1 MKKAFTILALGLII
15 FGLSSF
21 LPYPGGAP
29 SPYNYSG
36 SPSDGRDCSYCHG
49 NMTTATGWITSNIPV
64 SGYVPGTTYQIT
76 ATNTI
81 SGSGKYGF
89 EVSPQSVSGTLLG
102 TLTAGTNSKVVG
114 SGKWITQSTAS
125 SGVSSWTF
133 SWTAPAAGTGTVTFY
148 GSFAR
153 STGSAVKNSTLVVA
167 EGAQTLPADAG
178 PVTGDNP
185 VCQGSTHNYSVGT
198 IAGATGYVWS
208 VPSGASI
215 TSGQNTVSVTVHFS
229 NTAVSGNISVYGT
242 NGAGNGGASNLAV
255 TVNPL
260 PAAPSDITG
269 PGTVCHNG
277 SAEYNVTNVS
287 GITYTWSVP
296 AGASIT
302 AGQGSN
308 AIAVTFGTQS
318 GNIQVTPSNGCGN
331 GSASAKEVVVTADP
345 VMPDYIEGPAQP
357 CIESEQHYAG
367 LQKPGET
374 YTWTVPAGSDI
385 LSGQGTH
392 QIAVL
397 VGATEGDISV
407 VASNNCGTSNAQTL
421 AIIPQSAPAQPGE
434 MTGTTNPCEGSLQE
448 YSVPEVAGLEYI
460 WTVPSGYEIIS
471 GQGSHTVVIRIG
483 HNAGNLSVTAHNAC
497 GTSDAGVIEIIPVLL
512 PGKPGVIHGPLN
524 IDLENVVTSEYTTE
538 GGSNA
543 TSYEWNISP
552 EDAGIIAGNTTS
564 SQVTWNQ
571 SFSGVALIKVRG
583 INTCGFGDWSQ
594 ICEVH
599 VTSPEAIHFERE
611 ATMIVPNPN
620 NGDFKIDLKGIK
632 GNVKLSIMDLT
643 GKVVYT
649 NTLQGET
656 EHWISSS
663 LPGGVYFIV
672 LEMKD
677 EIQSLKLIIRK

>member
-1 MKKAFTILALGLII
+1 MKRAFTILVLGLII

-49 NMTTATGWITSNIPV
+49 NMTTASGWITSNIPA

-76 ATNTI
+76 ATNTL

-89 EVSPQSVSGTLLG
+89 EVSPQSPSGTLLG

-125 SGVSSWTF
+125 NSVTSWTF

-153 STGSAVKNSTLVVA
+153 STGSAVKNSSLVVS

-178 PVTGDNP
+178 PITGDNP
-185 VCQGSTHNYSVGT
+185 VCQGSNHNYSVGT

-208 VPSGASI
+208 VPSGASV
-215 TSGQNTVSVTVHFS
+215 TAGQNTTSVTVHFS
-229 NTAVSGNISVYGT
+229 NTAISGNVSVYGT
-242 NGAGNGGASNLAV
+242 NGAGNGVASNLAL

-260 PAAPSDITG
+260 PAQTSDISG
-269 PGTVCHNG
+269 PGTICHNG
-277 SAEYNVTNVS
+277 SGEYSVTNVS
-287 GITYTWSVP
+287 GITYSWTVP
-296 AGASIT
+296 AGATIT
-302 AGQGSN
+302 AGQGTS

-318 GNIQVTPSNGCGN
+318 GVVQVTPGNGCGN
-331 GSASAKEVVVTADP
+331 GSGSAKEVVVTADP
-345 VMPDYIEGPAQP
+345 AMPESIEGSEQP
-357 CIESEQHYAG
+357 CIGSEQHYSVM
-367 LQKPGET
+367 QKPGES
-374 YTWTVPAGSDI
+374 YTWSVPAGTTI
-385 LSGQGTH
+385 AAGQGTN

-397 VGATEGDISV
+397 VGSAAGNVSV
-407 VASNNCGTSNAQTL
+407 HASNSCGVSDEQTL
-421 AIIPQSAPAQPGE
+421 AITPQSLPAEPGE
-434 MTGTTNPCEGSLQE
+434 MTGSTSPCEGSLQE

-483 HNAGNLSVTAHNAC
+483 HNAGNLSVTPHNAC
-497 GTSDAGVIEIIPVLL
+497 GAGDTGTVEIFPVML
-512 PGKPGVIHGPLN
+512 PGKPGVIQGSLN
-524 IDLENVVTSEYTTE
+524 VDLKYVETSEYSTE

-552 EDAGIIAGNTTS
+552 ENAGTIAGTGTTAV
-564 SQVTWNQ
+564 VTWNEN
-571 SFSGVALIKVRG
+571 FTGVALIKVRG
-583 INTCGFGDWSQ
+583 MNSCGNGDWSN

-599 VTSPEAIHFERE
+599 VTNSTGMNFNKSAVVL
-611 ATMIVPNPN
+611 TPNPSDGN
-620 NGDFKIDLKGIK
+620 FKLNLNEIQGTIL
-632 GNVKLSIMDLT
+632 LSICDNT
-643 GKVVYT
+643 GKTVYT
-649 NTLQGET
+649 QLLKDET
-656 EHWISSS
+656 SRSVHTDLPNGIYFVVLEGKNLISST
-663 LPGGVYFIV
+663 
-672 LEMKD
+672 
-677 EIQSLKLIIRK
+677 KLIINR